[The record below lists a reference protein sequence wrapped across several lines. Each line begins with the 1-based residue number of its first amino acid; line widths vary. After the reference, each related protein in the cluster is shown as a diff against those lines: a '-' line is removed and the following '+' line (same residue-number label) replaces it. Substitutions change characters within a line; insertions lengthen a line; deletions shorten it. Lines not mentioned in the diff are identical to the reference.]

1 MNFRSTRGR
10 RGRVETS
17 IDITSLVDVVFLLL
31 IFLLVTTTFK
41 REEHAFPVELPT
53 SSVKQVTITTD
64 KTTIF
69 ITKDGGLHLLTVPS
83 DAAPGVPLGQGS
95 ADALTDEELEKRLA
109 ELHERRPD
117 APVAIRAEQ
126 ETRYQRM
133 IDVVALVESAGFTNL
148 YFPYEHEAGA
158 PPAPGSAPAPAPAPA
173 PSPAPAPEP

>member
-1 MNFRSTRGR
+1 MNFRSTGGR
-10 RGRVETS
+10 RGRVETT

-69 ITKDGGLHLLTVPS
+69 ITKDGELHLLTVPA
-83 DAAPGVPLGQGS
+83 DAAPGHPAGAGAANKV
-95 ADALTDEELEKRLA
+95 TEEELKQRLA

-126 ETRYQRM
+126 ETRYQKM
-133 IDVVALVESAGFTNL
+133 IDVVALVESAGFSNL
-148 YFPYEHEAGA
+148 FFPYELDGSGGVA
-158 PPAPGSAPAPAPAPA
+158 PQPAPAPAPA
-173 PSPAPAPEP
+173 PPE

>member
-1 MNFRSTRGR
+1 MNFRSASGR
-10 RGRVETS
+10 RRRVETT

-83 DAAPGVPLGQGS
+83 DAAPGEPTGAGAANKV
-95 ADALTDEELEKRLA
+95 TEEELKKRLA

-126 ETRYQRM
+126 ETRYQKM
-133 IDVVALVESAGFTNL
+133 IDVVALVESAGFSNL
-148 YFPYEHEAGA
+148 FFPYELDG
-158 PPAPGSAPAPAPAPA
+158 GSGGAPAPAPPT
-173 PSPAPAPEP
+173 PE